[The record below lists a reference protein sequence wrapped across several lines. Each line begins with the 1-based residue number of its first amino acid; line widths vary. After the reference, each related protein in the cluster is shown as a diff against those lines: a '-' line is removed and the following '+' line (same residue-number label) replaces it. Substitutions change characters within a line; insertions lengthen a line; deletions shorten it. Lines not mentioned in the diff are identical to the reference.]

1 MLFLTRIHQFKMS
14 QCIRTNSGQAD
25 TEKAAA
31 NQKMAKF
38 NQNFSWQQNI
48 GCCFKTECLKCN
60 SKQK

>member
-38 NQNFSWQQNI
+38 NQNFS
-48 GCCFKTECLKCN
+48 
-60 SKQK
+60 